1 MKQLKKRLC
10 GILSIVMCITAM
22 TGCAA
27 NPDRGSVTSKNNG
40 VFEQNMTVAATAPLD
55 EQLQYTDTFTSHDG
69 TAEYAIN
76 FDQKMTSDPL
86 PIVEVVPRFFTGEEV
101 KQIAQLLF
109 GDVDF
114 YEREP
119 EEDPQFSKEQL
130 QKEINW
136 MSSLANT
143 EAMQELYG
151 NDEYDYAEEIDVL
164 KLFMQQYT
172 VQMENAPDE
181 NPHKP
186 CDWTFKSDA
195 IYNTPSY
202 GNSVIYATVDLG
214 NVNYKIYVNRRDKN
228 DYKLNSFSVQLGD
241 GLGYDGCE
249 MDYMRANLC
258 RTSEPTEEQISALK
272 EKAQSLLNQMGMGQ
286 WEVSSAS
293 VLKEMYG
300 DTPEYQVLIG
310 ATPVFNN
317 VHSIFGQPMMGLTST
332 DSNASN
338 YHMTSAVFQFSANG
352 DLIYFEMTSPV
363 EVQTVVNEGTAI
375 LSTEELMGK
384 VKDHLSLTG
393 AQEAYLYGVV
403 ESWYQKPISC
413 KIEMNRMEFGLA
425 RVKVANKDFTFYYV
439 PAFVVYGSTHFFD
452 AETGEEVVF
461 PYEETAAAERALV
474 WINAVDGS
482 IIGET

>member
-1 MKQLKKRLC
+1 MKQIKKGLC
-10 GILSIVMCITAM
+10 GILALTMCVSVM
-22 TGCAA
+22 TGCAS
-27 NPDRGSVTSKNNG
+27 NPNKGAVTSKNDG

-55 EQLQYTDTFTSHDG
+55 EQVQYSESFVSTDG
-69 TAEYAIN
+69 TAEYIIN

-86 PIVEVVPRFFTGEEV
+86 PIIEVVPHFFTGEEV
-101 KQIAQLLF
+101 KQIAHVLF

-119 EEDPQFSKEQL
+119 EKDPQFSKEQL

-143 EAMQELYG
+143 AAMQELYG
-151 NDEYDYAEEIDVL
+151 NNDYDYAEEIDYL
-164 KLFMQQYT
+164 KQFMQQYT
-172 VQMENAPDE
+172 VQMETAPEE
-181 NPHKP
+181 NPHEP
-186 CDWTFKSDA
+186 CDWTYKSDA
-195 IYNTPSY
+195 LYNTPSY

-214 NVNYKIYVNRRDKN
+214 DVNYKIYVNHRDKN
-228 DYKLNSFSVQLGD
+228 DYKLSSLSVQLGD
-241 GLGYDGCE
+241 GLGYAHGE
-249 MDYMRANLC
+249 MDYLRAQLC
-258 RTSEPTEEQISALK
+258 RTAEPTEEQITSLK
-272 EKAQSLLNQMGMGQ
+272 EKAQTMLDQMGMGQ

-317 VHSIFGQPMMGLTST
+317 VHSIFGQPMAGLTST
-332 DSNASN
+332 DANASN
-338 YHMTSAVFQFSANG
+338 YHMSSAVFQFSANG
-352 DLIYFEMTSPV
+352 DLVYFDMTSPV

-375 LSTEELMGK
+375 LPTEELMGK

-393 AQEAYLYGVV
+393 AQEAYLFGVV
-403 ESWYQKPISC
+403 ESWYQKPLSC

-439 PAFVVYGSTHFFD
+439 PAFVVYGSTHFID

-461 PYEETAAAERALV
+461 PYEETATAERALV

-482 IIGET
+482 IIDAT